1 MRCVNFIALLL
12 LVGCT
17 GLQAENPEDL
27 QKVTTNILAGKV
39 GKTTPPVSGAAQK
52 TVGEIDEDE
61 QEVDDNSGAK
71 KSNSVKKRKGVTPR
85 APKYNYRDEII
96 LNWLYRSNEMITKS
110 DASGS
115 SIRSVAFKGQLDGNS
130 SKRGAEL
137 ATAKSAKASAQR
149 KNTRSFRLSGFCTIP
164 DSVEIAGNSK
174 GVLAAYCQTSKGNF
188 KLVGDLLP
196 KPEEYSLVGNVFYV
210 EDTNQNR
217 YYPDANASMVLNSRK
232 NSANIATFVNTYALD
247 KVVRES
253 VKNSSK
259 NIASSATQYMQDLK
273 ASRTTQQTTLVA
285 NAGATTSTNTAKPVA
300 SDYVTILGIQMVADL
315 VDKWA
320 DYAFQEHSWGFM
332 ILGGSKIYM
341 DLSVQEEI
349 K

>member
-1 MRCVNFIALLL
+1 MRCVNFIATLLL
-12 LVGCT
+12 IGYT
-17 GLQAENPEDL
+17 GLYAENPEDL

-39 GKTTPPVSGAAQK
+39 GKATPPVSGASQK
-52 TVGEIDEDE
+52 TVGDNDLEEDE
-61 QEVDDNSGAK
+61 GDNSGTKA
-71 KSNSVKKRKGVTPR
+71 SNSSKKRKSAGKH
-85 APKYNYRDEII
+85 APTYNYRDELI

-110 DASGS
+110 DASENS
-115 SIRSVAFKGQLDGNS
+115 VRSVAFRGQLDRNS
-130 SKRGAEL
+130 THRGSNL
-137 ATAKSAKASAQR
+137 AIAKSDKTSEQR
-149 KNTRSFRLSGFCTIP
+149 KNSKSFRLSGFCTIP
-164 DSVEIAGNSK
+164 DPVEIAGNSK

-188 KLVGDLLP
+188 KLVGDLSP
-196 KPEEYSLVGNVFYV
+196 KPEEYTLFGSVLYV
-210 EDTNQNR
+210 EDTNQKQ
-217 YYPDANASMVLNSRK
+217 YYPDANTSRILNSRK

-259 NIASSATQYMQDLK
+259 NIASTATQYMQDMK

-285 NAGATTSTNTAKPVA
+285 NAGATTSTNTSKPVA
-300 SDYVTILGIQMVADL
+300 SDYVTILGIQMTADL
-315 VDKWA
+315 VEKWA
-320 DYAFQEHSWGFM
+320 DYAFQEHPWGFM